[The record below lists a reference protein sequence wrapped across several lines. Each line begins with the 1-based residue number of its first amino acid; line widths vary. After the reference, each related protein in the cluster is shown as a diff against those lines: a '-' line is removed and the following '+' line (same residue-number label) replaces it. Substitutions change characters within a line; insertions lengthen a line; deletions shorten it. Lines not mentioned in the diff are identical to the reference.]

1 MNHEQKIERWA
12 EQELRRNMDH
22 LIIDE
27 GNQLIVFGL
36 YHIES
41 SDQRWRVSDQD
52 RCIHQFQNRKTAIS
66 WCVADKY
73 KRYQLANNILT
84 LDRKKQL
91 LAADI
96 HCRKSLGQRSQ
107 TESFRETVEAKLQP
121 KILQYNG
128 ISSELEKCINQT
140 KYLQIRG
147 FSNETERTRGSQA
160 Q

>member
-1 MNHEQKIERWA
+1 MNQQQKVERWA
-12 EQELRRNMDH
+12 ERELRRNIDH

-27 GNQLIVFGL
+27 GNSLIVFGL
-36 YHIES
+36 YVIES
-41 SDQRWRVSDQD
+41 ADQGWRVSDHNQV
-52 RCIHQFQNRKTAIS
+52 IHQFQNKKTAIS

-73 KRYQLANNILT
+73 KKYQLASNILN

-96 HCRKSLGQRSQ
+96 HCRKVLGERSR
-107 TESFRETVEAKLQP
+107 TESFRETVEAKVQP
-121 KILQYNG
+121 KILQLNG